1 MYIAQ
6 TNGLIKKA
14 IERGA
19 SWSTGLCFRVCM
31 PLKGVSVVDPPEQ
44 ACQRR
49 VPSACFLH
57 TTHVHASG
65 VPLLPERVQLARVA
79 SCDTML

>member
-1 MYIAQ
+1 MRLGTQ
-6 TNGLIKKA
+6 VF
-14 IERGA
+14 A
-19 SWSTGLCFRVCM
+19 SEFACLA
-31 PLKGVSVVDPPEQ
+31 KGVSVVDSPEQ

-57 TTHVHASG
+57 TTHAHASG

-79 SCDTML
+79 SCDTMLEPEHDISATSYASLI